1 MNMVKIN
8 GQVYE
13 RADYCKIL
21 PSGSPQICTTGATN
35 ILTETGNVF
44 PIDTPIESLTVDS
57 VSDMSTALDILG
69 VTE

>member
-1 MNMVKIN
+1 MVKIN

-35 ILTETGNVF
+35 IITETGDIF
-44 PIDTPIESLTVDS
+44 PVDTLLETVSVNS
-57 VSDMSTALDILG
+57 VSDMSAALDILG
-69 VTE
+69 VNP